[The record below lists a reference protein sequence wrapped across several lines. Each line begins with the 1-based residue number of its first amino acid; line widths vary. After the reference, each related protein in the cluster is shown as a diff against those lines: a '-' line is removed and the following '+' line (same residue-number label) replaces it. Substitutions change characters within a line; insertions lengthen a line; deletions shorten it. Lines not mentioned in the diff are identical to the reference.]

1 MKVDPI
7 CSVLSLPIM
16 VAVHRLVSLSVII
29 FIKGIGSATEAH
41 GSIYSG
47 VDVCSDSGHTT
58 LNDKWREI
66 GNGGS
71 GNCDQGLPEGWYKF
85 QINGKPAQIPTL
97 CIKNKACGT
106 VVPLRVDL
114 HEQQVPA
121 VNHSLRVSVCG
132 SYTIL
137 DKWDCCVLRR
147 PGILHNCGAFFVY
160 HLSPPDRCD
169 VGYCVVG
176 GDNPMT
182 LHAFTAKTGEPSYD
196 SPHPTYR
203 VPVSPTYTTLGRRKC
218 TTSERQCPNGCVPL
232 SQSCPMTLDFNPLPK
247 RIVHTF
253 DTIRQIHYFTK
264 KVRTTPLTTTDDT
277 EHEETTIDQN
287 KMSVSTT
294 PTSTTEDGG
303 ITETT
308 SDQNEISMSTRK
320 QPITSRADPRE
331 TYTTVISSITSG
343 SGPRKHHTRPDI
355 QVTDVTVGKNNV
367 TQTST
372 TPPVAPDNTTHTN
385 YTEALTDQ
393 SATTNV
399 VVRHHDNQN
408 EQPAADESYCGV
420 VLAFEFEASYLEDTN
435 FTNFRKRL
443 QVVFASLLNI
453 YYVEDHGIY
462 LEGLFSWRMRYHREA
477 SKSYT
482 SSHVHF
488 GRGVHNESL
497 YYITVFAEDI
507 FNRVLYLPD
516 RVLVTLLQNATVAAF
531 IQDEIRDFHATFLN
545 LTTQSLDV
553 NPGDHP
559 RPTALLDNLALFV
572 SLVVLLSIC
581 FICALFAVL
590 KTKSKNRCMKLRR
603 KSGQYYVKW
612 EKALKRDVC
621 KGIVYIENPTK
632 DTCNVKGDNSVNQ
645 TLIGP
650 QERGCSEEE
659 DNLVNQQR
667 GNQFPGLP
675 SRTFPP
681 PECNGLVFIPG
692 MQTKL

>member
-1 MKVDPI
+1 MF
-7 CSVLSLPIM
+7 
-16 VAVHRLVSLSVII
+16 AVHRFVSLSVII
-29 FIKGIGSATEAH
+29 FIKGIGSVTEAH

-114 HEQQVPA
+114 YEQQVPA

-137 DKWDCCVLRR
+137 GKWDCCVLRR
-147 PGILHNCGAFFVY
+147 PGILHNCGDFFVY

-176 GDNPMT
+176 GDNPMA
-182 LHAFTAKTGEPSYD
+182 LHAFTAKTGEASND
-196 SPHPTYR
+196 QPHPTYR
-203 VPVSPTYTTLGRRKC
+203 VPVSPTYTTPGRRKC
-218 TTSERQCPNGCVPL
+218 TASERHCPNGCVPL

-253 DTIRQIHYFTK
+253 DTIRQTHFFTK

-277 EHEETTIDQN
+277 DNEKTTIDQN

-294 PTSTTEDGG
+294 PAPTTPPSTTPPSTTKGRG
-303 ITETT
+303 IIETT
-308 SDQNEISMSTRK
+308 SNQNDVSMSTRE
-320 QPITSRADPRE
+320 QPTTSRTDPRE

-343 SGPRKHHTRPDI
+343 SGPRKHLTSSDI
-355 QVTDVTVGKNNV
+355 RVTVVSVGENSV

-372 TPPVAPDNTTHTN
+372 NTHVAPDNTTHPN
-385 YTEALTDQ
+385 YTEVLTDQ
-393 SATTNV
+393 LETTKV
-399 VVRHHDNQN
+399 AARDHDNQN

-420 VLAFEFEASYLEDTN
+420 VLAFEFEASYLQDTN
-435 FTNFRKRL
+435 FTNFRKKL

-453 YYVEDHGIY
+453 YYVEDHGVY
-462 LEGLFSWRMRYHREA
+462 LKGLFSWRMRYQREA

-482 SSHVHF
+482 FSHVHF

-516 RVLVTLLQNATVAAF
+516 RVLMALLQNATVTAY

-553 NPGDHP
+553 SPGDHLSP
-559 RPTALLDNLALFV
+559 SALLDNLALCV
-572 SLVVLLSIC
+572 SLVVLFSII

-632 DTCNVKGDNSVNQ
+632 DTCIAKGDNSVNQ

-650 QERGCSEEE
+650 RERGCPEEE

-675 SRTFPP
+675 SRTFPF
-681 PECNGLVFIPG
+681 PECNDLEFIPG
-692 MQTKL
+692 VQTKL